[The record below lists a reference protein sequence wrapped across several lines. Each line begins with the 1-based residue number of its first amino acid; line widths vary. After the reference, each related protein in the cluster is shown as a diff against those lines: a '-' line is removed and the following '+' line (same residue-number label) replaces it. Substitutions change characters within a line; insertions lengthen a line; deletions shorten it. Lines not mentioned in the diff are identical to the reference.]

1 MRPGDTVIAHWSGC
15 ISWGSWWVAGN
26 YFSAW
31 AISDI
36 IVVQTSQGERMLEHN
51 NKSQWC
57 LTVCVSSERQEERK
71 IITDLGTSL
80 YTHVFFVWSH
90 VLDMRCSFFDIWLVI
105 LTKQT
110 IKSSRYIVLFCM
122 SITILFLS
130 HIRRATYECL
140 NRVRRKK
147 TNLRPSAGSLMFKT
161 TTCWNLEICW
171 KIFSQQEYVWST
183 HLHNSFYNNLMNWGY
198 KSGMCKTTVLSGKMT
213 VLSFSSVSSTGWF
226 GDRGFET
233 PNSSLG
239 KEENRMKDTIQVKK
253 TLIKTVL
260 MKSGMS
266 ITCKAILSILYQ
278 FNIELY
284 CKKFFNHLYFQWNYY
299 RDIKVLWSVVWR
311 WWLFNFIFCF
321 DHKRSFICAGSNY
334 SVVGY
339 FFSSATSEIFHPR
352 ENDRSNC
359 VPGWLSSVLSPEWIW
374 AEGQRD

>member
-1 MRPGDTVIAHWSGC
+1 MQAAWCSRPRLVEILKYAGRFFHSKNMSGLL
-15 ISWGSWWVAGN
+15 IFITRFIIIWWTEGTNQA
-26 YFSAW
+26 
-31 AISDI
+31 
-36 IVVQTSQGERMLEHN
+36 
-51 NKSQWC
+51 
-57 LTVCVSSERQEERK
+57 CVRQQYCQEK
-71 IITDLGTSL
+71 WQ
-80 YTHVFFVWSH
+80 Y
-90 VLDMRCSFFDIWLVI
+90 C
-105 LTKQT
+105 
-110 IKSSRYIVLFCM
+110 
-122 SITILFLS
+122 LFL
-130 HIRRATYECL
+130 
-140 NRVRRKK
+140 
-147 TNLRPSAGSLMFKT
+147 
-161 TTCWNLEICW
+161 
-171 KIFSQQEYVWST
+171 Q
-183 HLHNSFYNNLMNWGY
+183 
-198 KSGMCKTTVLSGKMT
+198 
-213 VLSFSSVSSTGWF
+213 SSTGWF

-299 RDIKVLWSVVWR
+299 RDIKVLWLVVWR

-359 VPGWLSSVLSPEWIW
+359 VPGWLSSVLSTEWIW